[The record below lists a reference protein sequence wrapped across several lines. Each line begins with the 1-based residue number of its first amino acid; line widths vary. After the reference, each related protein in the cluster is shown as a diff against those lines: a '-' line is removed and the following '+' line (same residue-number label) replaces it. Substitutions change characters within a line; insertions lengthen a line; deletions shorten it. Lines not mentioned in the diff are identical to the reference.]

1 MIPARLL
8 GKNVRTLVNSATGL
22 SIPVIASRGMVF
34 SAWTPSKEEL
44 SLLQDGKPVW
54 LIQRGAHIPE
64 MVMSVG
70 EEQFVVP
77 KDVRDEMLYGSKE
90 LDMEKALSKPAGDDF
105 SKRWAL
111 VLSVLLLSFVT
122 FSVTAGSYIIFRYLK
137 IFFWK

>member
-1 MIPARLL
+1 
-8 GKNVRTLVNSATGL
+8 
-22 SIPVIASRGMVF
+22 
-34 SAWTPSKEEL
+34 
-44 SLLQDGKPVW
+44 
-54 LIQRGAHIPE
+54 
-64 MVMSVG
+64 MSVG